1 MDKVLL
7 YKNIIQLFS
16 GTNRLFWYDK
26 SFGNIRYSCKLHNM
40 ERNIY
45 DAVKLYSGDKP
56 LGLFVHHISEKL
68 KMINNLFTEISELFQ
83 LQV

>member
-1 MDKVLL
+1 
-7 YKNIIQLFS
+7 
-16 GTNRLFWYDK
+16 
-26 SFGNIRYSCKLHNM
+26 M